1 LAKKLTATELNKLKN
16 SLNKKKNEYIKTND
30 GEEYEVAV
38 SVEFRDSL
46 IENVAM
52 SYIGYLQ
59 ELRETSKNDQLDNEL
74 IKGTLKIVPVLAFR
88 EFTNIP
94 VPKKAT
100 LKDIIGLS
108 ELLADKGITEALLSK
123 FPEGEYKKIVNKIEL
138 AAKSA
143 KSVVGEI
150 MLANALNQDGDKSG
164 LQQPDGSTEPSE

>member
-1 LAKKLTATELNKLKN
+1 MAKKLTATELNKLKT

-74 IKGTLKIVPVLAFR
+74 IKGTLKLVPVLVFR

-100 LKDIIGLS
+100 LKEIIGLS
-108 ELLADKGITEALLSK
+108 ELLADKGITEALLNK
-123 FPEGEYKKIVNKIEL
+123 FPDDEYQKIVNKIKQ

-143 KSVVGEI
+143 KATVGEI
-150 MLANALNQDGDKSG
+150 MLANALNQDGENNG
-164 LQQPDGSTEPSE
+164 FQQSDGSDETTG

>member
-1 LAKKLTATELNKLKN
+1 MAKKLTASELGKLKS

-59 ELRETSKNDQLDNEL
+59 ELRETSKDQLDNEL

-94 VPKKAT
+94 IPKKAT

-108 ELLADKGITEALLSK
+108 ELLADKGITDVLVSK
-123 FPEGEYKKIVNKIEL
+123 FPEGEYQKIVNKIEQ
-138 AAKSA
+138 AAKNA
-143 KSVVGEI
+143 KATVGEI
-150 MLANALNQDGDKSG
+150 MLANALNQDGDESG
-164 LQQPDGSTEPSE
+164 LQQSDGSDETTG

>member
-1 LAKKLTATELNKLKN
+1 MAKKLTASELGKLKS
-16 SLNKKKNEYIKTND
+16 SLNKKKNEYIKTID

-52 SYIGYLQ
+52 AYIGYLQ
-59 ELRETSKNDQLDNEL
+59 ELRETSRNELDNEL

-123 FPEGEYKKIVNKIEL
+123 FPEGEYQKIVNKIEQ

-143 KSVVGEI
+143 KATVGEI
-150 MLANALNQDGDKSG
+150 MLANALNQDGDDSG
-164 LQQPDGSTEPSE
+164 LHESYGSDESSE

>member
-1 LAKKLTATELNKLKN
+1 MAKKLTASELGKLKS
-16 SLNKKKNEYIKTND
+16 SLNKKKNEYIKTID

-52 SYIGYLQ
+52 AYIGYLQ
-59 ELRETSKNDQLDNEL
+59 ELRETSRNDELDNEL

-123 FPEGEYKKIVNKIEL
+123 FPDGEYQKIVNKIEL

-150 MLANALNQDGDKSG
+150 MLANALSQDGDDSG
-164 LQQPDGSTEPSE
+164 LHESYGSDESSE

>member
-1 LAKKLTATELNKLKN
+1 MAKKLTVAELNKLKS

-38 SVEFRDSL
+38 NVEFRDSQ

-52 SYIGYLQ
+52 SYIAYLQ
-59 ELRETSKNDQLDNEL
+59 ELREMNANQLDNEL
-74 IKGTLKIVPVLAFR
+74 IKGTLKLVPVLAFR

-94 VPKKAT
+94 VPKKAS
-100 LKDIIGLS
+100 LKEIIGLS
-108 ELLADKGITEALLSK
+108 ELLADKGITDSLVSK
-123 FPEGEYKKIVNKIEL
+123 FPESSYQKIIDKIKL

-150 MLANALNQDGDKSG
+150 MLANALNQDGDDNG
-164 LQQPDGSTEPSE
+164 FQQSDRSTETSE

>member
-1 LAKKLTATELNKLKN
+1 MAKKLTASELGKLKS

-59 ELRETSKNDQLDNEL
+59 ELRETSKSDQLDNEL
-74 IKGTLKIVPVLAFR
+74 IKGTLKLVPVLAFR

-100 LKDIIGLS
+100 LKEIIGLS

-123 FPEGEYKKIVNKIEL
+123 FPEGEYQKIVDKIKE

-143 KSVVGEI
+143 KATVGEI

-164 LQQPDGSTEPSE
+164 LHESYGSDESSE